1 MAIRKR
7 NLSSPLAVSEFD
19 DDKPKRKSKQKRE
32 NRKAVRELRK
42 KTTTRTIT
50 RGMSPDG
57 KGGGPNSRV
66 TKPSKSSSGG
76 GKSSTKKKSKGELTA
91 TQKKRIARLEKRDE
105 KAEKRNPNFEY
116 NRAKIKKEK
125 IKEKNLKKYKTKK
138 AKAEAKADWDKLSPA
153 QKKEARKTSRSQNK
167 ITLFKKKNPQNKKIK
182 VGSGCGP
189 GKLYNKKSCSAKN
202 RDRIN

>member
-1 MAIRKR
+1 MAIRRR

-32 NRKAVRELRK
+32 NRKAVRQLKK

-76 GKSSTKKKSKGELTA
+76 GKSSTEKKSKLDKKIIRAKKRGRNPEYIKKKA
-91 TQKKRIARLEKRDE
+91 EEKAQKKREKEGRKSFRGD
-105 KAEKRNPNFEY
+105 
-116 NRAKIKKEK
+116 
-125 IKEKNLKKYKTKK
+125 NLKLALKK
-138 AKAEAKADWDKLSPA
+138 M
-153 QKKEARKTSRSQNK
+153 
-167 ITLFKKKNPQNKKIK
+167 KKNPQNKKIN
-182 VGSGCGP
+182 VESGCGP

-202 RDRIN
+202 RSRIN